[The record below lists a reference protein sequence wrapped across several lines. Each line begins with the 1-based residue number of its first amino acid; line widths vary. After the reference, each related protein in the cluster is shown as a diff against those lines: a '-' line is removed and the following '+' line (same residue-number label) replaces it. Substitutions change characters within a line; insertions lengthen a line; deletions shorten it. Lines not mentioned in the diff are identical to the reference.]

1 MIIQQELC
9 VGCGRCQPF
18 CPAAAIRYEGPKSAI
33 DQDACYECGA
43 CLRCAGCPVDAITES
58 PNAFEY
64 PRALR
69 GYFSDPISMHPT
81 TGIAGR
87 GTEESKSN
95 DVTNR
100 CGPGMVGVAIEIG
113 RPTLGMS
120 LLDIQ
125 KITRALARTGIHKIE
140 PNNPIHSMLANEMTG
155 DLKPELLGERVLSAI
170 IEIQV
175 QRDQLRSVLRTLK
188 EIAKEVDSVFCID
201 ACTVLDPGLKI
212 PDEVLESIRAEGFTW
227 RPNAKI
233 NMGLGRASE
242 SR

>member
-1 MIIQQELC
+1 MIIREELC

-18 CPAAAIRYEGPKSAI
+18 CPPAAIRYRGQKSVI
-33 DQDACYECGA
+33 DQDVCYECGA
-43 CLRCAGCPVDAITES
+43 CLRCADCPVDAIAES
-58 PNAFEY
+58 PGAYEY

-69 GYFSDPISMHPT
+69 GYFGDPVSLHPS

-95 DVTNR
+95 DVTHR
-100 CGPGMVGVAIEIG
+100 IRAGQVGIAIEIG

-120 LLDIQ
+120 LLDVQ

-140 PNNPIHSMLANEMTG
+140 PNNPIHSMLANVETG

-175 QRDQLRSVLRTLK
+175 ETDQIRAVLRTLK
-188 EIAKEVDSVFCID
+188 EVAREVESVFCID
-201 ACTVLDPGLKI
+201 ACTVLEPGLKI
-212 PDEVLESIRAEGFTW
+212 PAAVLEGIRAEGLTW

-233 NMGLGRASE
+233 NMGLGRA
-242 SR
+242 